1 MKTRLDGGG
10 GKPRS
15 PENWCAEMNEQQVT
29 NMIPQ
34 LPGLPLLVEH
44 DPLKVIG
51 KVLAAEKTHGAGINI
66 TAIIDVAAYPAAHE
80 AAKQIQSGYFIGLS
94 LAHGFSM
101 VPGQEPVLNAFEAS
115 VCEYPGRKGS
125 NIHTCRPIAGVC
137 KRSATK
143 EGSIDIYRRP
153 GEITMVGD
161 CKMSELT
168 ADPSAV
174 VASIPTSAS
183 VEAPLDAPEAA
194 PPTPTEAAHPT
205 STEAAQ
211 PTPTEAA
218 QPTPTEAAHPS
229 PTEAAHPT
237 PTEAAP
243 LVQTDAIP
251 VARTEPTPPAT
262 AGATP
267 PAIEEATPPA
277 TPPATVE
284 ATPPATVEG
293 DPGPLVPPGAASVEL
308 LSKAAKHIELL
319 TKTIETQRATA
330 AAQTAAFARL
340 ELAMGPHAAPT
351 PMSGSKQPAITS
363 TPPLAVSGR
372 PPQGETLLQ
381 QAAARLQEQAST
393 IRRQED
399 TINYTSGFSAHPTPT
414 NNMEGVCAASGT
426 KRHNEE
432 ADRVEND
439 TTFRTFYNDRVGD
452 AEATS
457 KDMHRLF
464 TEYKGNART
473 GLVLASAKRR
483 KRGTLLPDDH
493 QAVDDGTE
501 FVSARDFCPEL
512 MEKIM
517 QFSTGAAPS
526 AEHVDELVKAT
537 HMC

>member
-66 TAIIDVAAYPAAHE
+66 TAIIDVAAYPAARE
-80 AAKQIQSGYFIGLS
+80 AAKQIQSGFFIGLS

-101 VPGQEPVLNAFEAS
+101 APGQEPVLNAFEAS

-125 NIHTCRPIAGVC
+125 NIHTCHPIAGVC
-137 KRSATK
+137 KRSAAK

-168 ADPSAV
+168 ADPGAV

-183 VEAPLDAPEAA
+183 VEASRDAPEAA
-194 PPTPTEAAHPT
+194 PPIATEAAPPT
-205 STEAAQ
+205 A
-211 PTPTEAA
+211 
-218 QPTPTEAAHPS
+218 
-229 PTEAAHPT
+229 
-237 PTEAAP
+237 TEAAP
-243 LVQTDAIP
+243 LVQTDAIT
-251 VARTEPTPPAT
+251 VAKTEPVLPAIEE
-262 AGATP
+262 ATP
-267 PAIEEATPPA
+267 PAIEEATPPV
-277 TPPATVE
+277 TEE
-284 ATPPATVEG
+284 ATPPATEEATPPATEEATPPATEEATPPATEEATPSVTAAG
-293 DPGPLVPPGAASVEL
+293 DPGPSVPPGAASVEL

-340 ELAMGPHAAPT
+340 ELAMGTHAAPT
-351 PMSGSKQPAITS
+351 PMSGFKQPAITS
-363 TPPLAVSGR
+363 TPPLAVNGR

-414 NNMEGVCAASGT
+414 NHMEGVCAASGT

-432 ADRVEND
+432 VDRVDND

-452 AEATS
+452 GEATS

-464 TEYKGNART
+464 SEYKGNART
-473 GLVLASAKRR
+473 GMVLASAKRR